1 MNGTTNVNSGA
12 RYVSTNLAAVLEA
25 QGRMRRWLA
34 ERVGVSESLIS
45 KVLARTKTV
54 DQALG
59 ERIAD
64 VLGVPFSVLF
74 EFHERNTSDSRT
86 ERVS

>member
-1 MNGTTNVNSGA
+1 MSGTTDAISGA

-45 KVLARTKTV
+45 KVLSGKKTV

-59 ERIAD
+59 ERIAEA
-64 VLGVPFSVLF
+64 LGVPFNVLF
-74 EFHERNTSDSRT
+74 EFRERNTSDSSP
-86 ERVS
+86 E